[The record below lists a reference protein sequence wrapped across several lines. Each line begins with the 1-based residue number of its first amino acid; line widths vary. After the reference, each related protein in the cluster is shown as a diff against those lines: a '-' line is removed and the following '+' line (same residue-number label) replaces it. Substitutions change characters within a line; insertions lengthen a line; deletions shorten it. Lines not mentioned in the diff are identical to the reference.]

1 MLSTLPARESLQ
13 MEIVR
18 QLIAAIM
25 PGSCLLCGTDVAR
38 YERLLCAGCTADLP
52 HSGNAC
58 YVCGAALPRGQVCGR
73 CLARPPAFDHV
84 VSAYIYRYPVD
95 QLIKDLKYRQQL
107 AVARPLALALV
118 QRIRQEGEPLPD
130 CLLPVPL
137 HPLRLVQRGY
147 NQAEEIARVVGRE
160 LGVAVAGNL
169 VQRQRF
175 TREQARLPLP
185 ARRRNLRRAF
195 TLRHPPDVRHLA
207 IVDDV
212 MTSGATAGELARVL
226 KRRGVERV
234 DVWVLARA
242 QQ

>member
-1 MLSTLPARESLQ
+1 

-25 PGSCLLCGTDVAR
+25 PGSCLLCGTGVAVK
-38 YERLLCAGCTADLP
+38 ERLLCAGCAADLP
-52 HSGNAC
+52 HSGSAC
-58 YVCGAALPRGQVCGR
+58 YVCGAALPRDLVCGS

-84 VSAYIYRYPVD
+84 VSAYAYRYPVD
-95 QLIKDLKYRQQL
+95 QLVKNLKYRQQL
-107 AVARPLALALV
+107 AVARPLAQGLV

-137 HPLRLVQRGY
+137 HPLRLVRRGY
-147 NQAEEIARVVGRE
+147 NQALEIAREVGRG
-160 LGVAVAGNL
+160 LNIAVADD
-169 VQRQRF
+169 VVRRQRS

-195 TLRHPPDVRHLA
+195 ALRRPLQQRHIA

-212 MTSGATAGELARVL
+212 MTSGATVGELARL
-226 KRRGVERV
+226 LRRVGVETV
-234 DVWVLARA
+234 HVWVLART

>member
-1 MLSTLPARESLQ
+1 

-25 PGSCLLCGTDVAR
+25 PGSCLLCGTDVAGH
-38 YERLLCAGCTADLP
+38 ERLLCAGCTADLP
-52 HSGNAC
+52 HSGRAC
-58 YVCGAALPRGQVCGR
+58 YVCGAALPQDQVCGR

-95 QLIKDLKYRQQL
+95 QLIKGLKYRQQL
-107 AVARPLALALV
+107 AVVRPLAQALV
-118 QRIRQEGEPLPD
+118 QRIRQEGGPLPD

-137 HPLRLVQRGY
+137 HPLRLLQRGY
-147 NQAEEIARVVGRE
+147 NQALEIAREVGRE
-160 LGVAVAGNL
+160 LGIAVANE
-169 VQRQRF
+169 VVRRQRF
-175 TREQARLPLP
+175 TREQARLSLP

-195 TLRHPPDVRHLA
+195 ILRYPPDVRHLA

-226 KRRGVERV
+226 RRHGAERV
-234 DVWVLARA
+234 DVWVLARTQA
-242 QQ
+242 

>member
-1 MLSTLPARESLQ
+1 

-25 PGSCLLCGTDVAR
+25 PGSCLLCGVDVAR
-38 YERLLCAGCTADLP
+38 QEHLLCTRCAADLP
-52 HSGNAC
+52 ASGSGC
-58 YVCGAALPRGQVCGR
+58 YVCGAALPRELVCGS

-84 VSAYIYRYPVD
+84 VSAYAYRYPID
-95 QLIKDLKYRQQL
+95 HLIKNLKYRQQL
-107 AVARPLALALV
+107 VVTRALAQGLV
-118 QRIRQEGEPLPD
+118 QRIRQEGETLPD

-137 HPLRLVQRGY
+137 HPLRLVRRGY

-169 VQRQRF
+169 VRRQRY
-175 TREQARLPLP
+175 TREQSRLLLS
-185 ARRRNLRRAF
+185 ARRRNLRHAF
-195 TLRHPPDVRHLA
+195 ALRRSPQCRHIA

-212 MTSGATAGELARVL
+212 LTSGATAGELARL
-226 KRRGVERV
+226 LRRAGVERI
-234 DVWVLARA
+234 DVWVLART